1 MAAQSKRIKLVK
13 QSQSV
18 GRERKVEVVVAEQRN
33 DWSKSIQ
40 SWIKEFRRQQRA
52 TSFPAFDSLFKEKLK
67 SEPILPADKDIWS
80 RN

>member
-13 QSQSV
+13 QSQSL
-18 GRERKVEVVVAEQRN
+18 GRERKVEVVVAEQPN

-40 SWIKEFRRQQRA
+40 SWIKEFRRQQQA

-67 SEPILPADKDIWS
+67 SEPKLPTDKDIWS